1 MQGMIIVESR
11 KLKVESRKPE
21 KSSAEGLPLTLNFRL
36 STVDCS
42 YRHPASPQKLLQAAN
57 RILLEVENG
66 RRESRIRRAAQEDFS
81 KMFQAAGA
89 AGGNHRDVDGAGGG
103 RRQLAI
109 EAGLRAVRV
118 HGREENLS
126 GAKRLHAA

>member
-42 YRHPASPQKLLQAAN
+42 YRHPASPQKLLQAAD
-57 RILLEVENG
+57 RMLLEVENG

-81 KMFQAAGA
+81 KMFQAACA
-89 AGGNHRDVDGAGGG
+89 AGGNHRHADRA
-103 RRQLAI
+103 RNRCRQLAI
-109 EAGLRAVRV
+109 QAGL
-118 HGREENLS
+118 
-126 GAKRLHAA
+126 GAA